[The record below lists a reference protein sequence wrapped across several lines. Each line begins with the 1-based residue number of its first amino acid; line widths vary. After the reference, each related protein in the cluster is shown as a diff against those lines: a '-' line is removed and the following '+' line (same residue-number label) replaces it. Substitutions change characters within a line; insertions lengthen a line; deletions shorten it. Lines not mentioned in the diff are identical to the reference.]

1 MRITTQ
7 DYNDITVVELNGEF
21 TTEFVS
27 FFDDSIQ
34 QVISRGQAGIVL
46 DMSNVGF
53 IDSAGLEALLA
64 LHDRCHDENTRA
76 VKLAAMD
83 ENCAKILEVTRL
95 AGEFD
100 TYEELAQA
108 VKSFA

>member
-1 MRITTQ
+1 MRIATQ

-27 FFDDSIQ
+27 FFEDGIQ
-34 QVISRGQAGIVL
+34 HVVSRGQAGIVL

-64 LHDRCHDENTRA
+64 LRDRCHDNTRTL
-76 VKLAAMD
+76 KLAAMD

-95 AGEFD
+95 AGQFN

>member
-1 MRITTQ
+1 MRIATQ
-7 DYNDITVVELNGEF
+7 DYSDITVVELSGEF
-21 TTEFVS
+21 TAEFVT
-27 FFDDSIQ
+27 FFEESIQ
-34 QVISRGQAGIVL
+34 QVLGRGQAGIVL

-64 LHDRCHDENTRA
+64 LRNGCHDAARSL
-76 VKLAAMD
+76 KLAALD
-83 ENCAKILEVTRL
+83 ENCCKVLEVTRL
-95 AGEFD
+95 GREFD

>member
-27 FFDDSIQ
+27 FFEDNIQ
-34 QVISRGQAGIVL
+34 HVIGRGQAGIVL

-64 LHDRCHDENTRA
+64 LHDRCHENTRTL
-76 VKLAAMD
+76 KLAAMD
-83 ENCAKILEVTRL
+83 ENCGKILEVTRL
-95 AGEFD
+95 AGDFD

>member
-21 TTEFVS
+21 TAEFTA
-27 FFDDSIQ
+27 FFEDNIQ
-34 QVISRGQAGIVL
+34 LVLGRGQAGIVL

-53 IDSAGLEALLA
+53 IDSAGLETLLK
-64 LHDRCHDENTRA
+64 LRDSCHDVARTL
-76 VKLAAMD
+76 KLAALD
-83 ENCAKILEVTRL
+83 ENCGKILEVTRL
-95 AGEFD
+95 SREFD